1 MKFLCTIPSVDAFN
15 DVKNLCDGIVMT
27 NALFSS
33 RYDFSLTYEEIL
45 QLVKKCNTHKMD
57 AYIMIDLIVFDKDI
71 PVVYEF
77 INQFKDT
84 NLMYIF
90 SDLAIYQILKEFN
103 ITKKGVYNPSTLI
116 ANYVDCTFW
125 APLKIKGLFP
135 TLEIPLNDV
144 NTIGK
149 NSKLKVFYK
158 GFGMNVMFHSK
169 RNLLST
175 YKEHKNILYDF
186 VKNNDLTLVEETR
199 SESYKIIENEHGTHI
214 YQPGIHNILPA
225 LDIAIDEISYLFLD
239 GTYLDWDKYLKAVS
253 IYKDATLDMD
263 RLNYY
268 NDQLEKLFD
277 NLTYHFLLEDS
288 VFKKGDF

>member
-1 MKFLCTIPSVDAFN
+1 MKFLCTIPSVESFGQIKD
-15 DVKNLCDGIVMT
+15 LCDGVVIT
-27 NALFSS
+27 NDNFSS
-33 RYDFSLTYEEIL
+33 RFETSLSNEEIL
-45 QLVKKCNTHKMD
+45 QIVKKCNTHKME
-57 AYIMIDLIVFDKDI
+57 AYILVDLIVFDKDI
-71 PVVYEF
+71 KMVYDF
-77 INQFKDT
+77 IDSFKET

-116 ANYVDCTFW
+116 ANYVDCSFW
-125 APLKIKGLFP
+125 APFKIKGLFP
-135 TLEIPLNDV
+135 TLEIPLNDI

-149 NSKLKVFYK
+149 NKRLKIYYK

-169 RNLLST
+169 RHLLST
-175 YKEHKNILYDF
+175 YKKHKNILYDF
-186 VKNNDLTLVEETR
+186 VGSNDLSLVEETR
-199 SESYKIIENEHGTHI
+199 SESYKIIENKHGTHI

-225 LDIAIDEISYLFLD
+225 LDIAIDELDYLFLD
-239 GTYLDWDKYLKAVS
+239 GTFLDWDKYLQAVL
-253 IYKDATLDMD
+253 IYKEAILDMD

-268 NDQLEKLFD
+268 NDKLEKLFD